1 MAEKLNLSLQID
13 DPQLRRQVSELLG
26 GLAGVALV
34 DEGETPHVIVR
45 HCLAVADDTLQWIR
59 ATRQSRPETE
69 IFVISPDKDPDN
81 IVAVMKAGAAEFFPN
96 RMNPEKFR
104 AAIEQTLAKLAGA
117 RETKGALY
125 SFVSAKGGLGAT
137 VVAVNTAAA
146 LARVEQG
153 REVALLDMSLQ
164 SGDSSVYLD
173 TIPATT
179 ITDLCR
185 NYHRLDFS
193 FLKGAMLKHGAGL
206 HYLAAPKSPEDC
218 KDVHGEEIRKI
229 LHLIRNIYPRVVIDC
244 TSMQVDECAF
254 EAFNASDKIF
264 ILIDM
269 SVPAIRNASRLAMLL
284 GKLKIPP
291 HKIEFVVNRFIKGK
305 ISLVEEI
312 EKNLKKRIFWFF
324 PNDFDA
330 VISSINSGSP
340 LVKVNAGAPV
350 AKSVVEFA
358 GKLAKPDPRDSYR
371 GIRGFLGKTI

>member
-1 MAEKLNLSLQID
+1 MFDKLNLSLQID
-13 DPQLRRQVSELLG
+13 DTLVRKQVTDLLKG
-26 GLAGVALV
+26 IPGVSLV
-34 DEGETPHVIVR
+34 DPHEKPHVIVLY
-45 HCLAVADDTLQWIR
+45 CLAIADDTIRWIHS
-59 ATRQSRPETE
+59 TRQNFAQAA

-96 RMNPEKFR
+96 RMNPEKFK
-104 AAIEQTLAKLAGA
+104 AAIENTLLKLAGA
-117 RETKGALY
+117 QGTKGTLY
-125 SFVSAKGGLGAT
+125 SFISAKGGLGAT

-146 LARVEQG
+146 LARVERG
-153 REVALLDMSLQ
+153 SDVALLDMSLQ

-179 ITDLCR
+179 ISDLCR

-193 FLKGAMLKHGAGL
+193 FLRGAMLKHGAGL
-206 HYLAAPKSPEDC
+206 HYLAAPKAPEDS

-229 LHLIRNIYPRVVIDC
+229 LHLIRNLYPRVVIDC
-244 TSMQVDECAF
+244 TSMQVDECTF
-254 EAFNASDKIF
+254 EAFSASDKIF

-269 SVPAIRNASRLAMLL
+269 SVPAIRNASRLALLL
-284 GKLKIPP
+284 GKLKIPS
-291 HKIEFVVNRFIKGK
+291 HKIEFVINRFIKGK

-340 LVKVNAGAPV
+340 LVKENSGAPFS
-350 AKSVVEFA
+350 KSVIEFA
-358 GKLAKPDPRDSYR
+358 EKLSKPDPRDTYR